1 MADTPKGQH
10 HSRARHPAAN
20 APRRAMVCS
29 HHNRPAKGR
38 YRLQFQG
45 ELDGL
50 TPFRIPA
57 AIKQGQD
64 ARVLPLRIRGL
75 RFKVLQRLW
84 EGIADARAIGLGA
97 LAGKFQQRSAAESP
111 GRDKANT
118 MRIGSGAML
127 RSK

>member
-1 MADTPKGQH
+1 MLCP
-10 HSRARHPAAN
+10 
-20 APRRAMVCS
+20 

-64 ARVLPLRIRGL
+64 ARVLPLRFRGL

-84 EGIADARAIGLGA
+84 EGIADAQNGRAFL
-97 LAGKFQQRSAAESP
+97 RVVEAA
-111 GRDKANT
+111 N
-118 MRIGSGAML
+118 
-127 RSK
+127 